1 MAHRSGIELVAF
13 DLGGVLITV
22 EKSLDDAFFDVED
35 FKSFTIGTLE
45 PSIYFERIST
55 RLLESR
61 RDLEDAFAK
70 VLTPKN
76 GIEKILGQL
85 NVPFTFWSNIN
96 VCHFEHVI
104 RTNTFLAEYQ
114 THTSGLSFQLSEMK
128 PSPAFFKKC
137 LQKAGLRAE
146 QIFFLDDSAENV
158 MAARRLGIDA
168 HQVRGIEEA
177 LNALYERDV
186 ILMPKG
192 FAPLE

>member
-1 MAHRSGIELVAF
+1 M
-13 DLGGVLITV
+13 
-22 EKSLDDAFFDVED
+22 
-35 FKSFTIGTLE
+35 
-45 PSIYFERIST
+45 
-55 RLLESR
+55 
-61 RDLEDAFAK
+61 
-70 VLTPKN
+70 
-76 GIEKILGQL
+76 
-85 NVPFTFWSNIN
+85 
-96 VCHFEHVI
+96 CHFEHVI

-186 ILMPKG
+186 ILMPKVRPIYRLVHPLFIKKQKG
-192 FAPLE
+192 FMVGEINLFLQAAIVR